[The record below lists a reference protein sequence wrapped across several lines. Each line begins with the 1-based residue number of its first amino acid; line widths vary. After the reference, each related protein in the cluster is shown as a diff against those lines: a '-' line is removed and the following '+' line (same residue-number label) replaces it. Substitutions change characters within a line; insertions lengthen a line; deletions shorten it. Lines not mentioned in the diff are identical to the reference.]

1 MSLLKIYQGQALRQ
15 ALEEIKSP
23 VEVIYFALEQ
33 PEPDTL
39 AALSELAALT
49 QLLTVTIQLA
59 PSGAAADRLV
69 VRSHSGRELVFV
81 GAPIGLELAALVSAI
96 IVGGREDSGLLPAT
110 RQALAQLQTPL
121 NLEIFTTPT

>member
-15 ALEEIKSP
+15 ALAEIKSP
-23 VEVIYFALEQ
+23 VEAIYFALEQ

-49 QLLTVTIQLA
+49 PHLSVTTQSA

-81 GAPIGLELAALVSAI
+81 GAPLGLELAALVSAI
-96 IVGGREDSGLLPAT
+96 IISGRADSGLLPAT

-121 NLEIFTTPT
+121 KLEIFTTPT